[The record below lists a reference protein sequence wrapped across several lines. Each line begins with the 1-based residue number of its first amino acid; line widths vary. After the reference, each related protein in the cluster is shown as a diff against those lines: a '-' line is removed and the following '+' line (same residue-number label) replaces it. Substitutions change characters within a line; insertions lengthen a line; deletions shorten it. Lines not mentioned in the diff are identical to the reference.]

1 MKKSKNNKNI
11 KNKKT
16 GGRKNNKTIKKI
28 QLGGSEF
35 PSYINSNIQQSQPQ
49 PQESQIK
56 SLSNVG
62 GKPSLGKRFRNG
74 ISNLFGIIKNKLS
87 RKLFSNIQQQGG
99 RKIKKTLKRK
109 LKK

>member
-1 MKKSKNNKNI
+1 MKKSKNIKNI

-16 GGRKNNKTIKKI
+16 GGRKNNKTIKKT
-28 QLGGSEF
+28 QRGGSDF
-35 PSYINSNIQQSQPQ
+35 PSYINSNMPQQQPQ
-49 PQESQIK
+49 HSQIK
-56 SLSNVG
+56 SLTNVG

-87 RKLFSNIQQQGG
+87 RKIFSNIEQHGG
-99 RKIKKTLKRK
+99 RKLKKTLKKK

>member
-1 MKKSKNNKNI
+1 M
-11 KNKKT
+11 
-16 GGRKNNKTIKKI
+16 
-28 QLGGSEF
+28 F
-35 PSYINSNIQQSQPQ
+35 F
-49 PQESQIK
+49 

>member
-28 QLGGSEF
+28 QRGGSEF
-35 PSYINSNIQQSQPQ
+35 PSYINSNIPQSQ